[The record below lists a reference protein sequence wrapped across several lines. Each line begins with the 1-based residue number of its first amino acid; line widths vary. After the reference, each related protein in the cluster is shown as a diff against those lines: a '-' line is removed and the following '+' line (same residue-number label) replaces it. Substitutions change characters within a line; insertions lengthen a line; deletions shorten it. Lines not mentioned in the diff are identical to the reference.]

1 VTRVLTAKRSN
12 TDIHG
17 ICKIN
22 IAPNIRS
29 NCIIVFY
36 AALRD
41 RRNKNYYIRSYGYQV
56 MNFLELFSTYNRVI
70 QANDFKLS
78 FMAKQR
84 Y

>member
-1 VTRVLTAKRSN
+1 
-12 TDIHG
+12 
-17 ICKIN
+17 
-22 IAPNIRS
+22 
-29 NCIIVFY
+29 
-36 AALRD
+36 
-41 RRNKNYYIRSYGYQV
+41 